1 MRAAKRAEK
10 EEEVDVFEV
19 KLSDILVGED
29 GMKEVGRCGRVK
41 EKLQQIES
49 GVG

>member
-1 MRAAKRAEK
+1 MRAAKRAE